1 MRKLVPILV
10 VLVAVAGLAR
20 AEWRAGAGASFLI
33 DDEDTLF
40 GLMVE
45 GGGYYPTGTI
55 DSFFGAQ
62 LLLSGGDEETSH
74 TTTETSYFALM
85 ALYRGYFPLGSSGI
99 FRIYGEGGLGLGRS
113 AVEYS
118 TRRRNI
124 DSDEVGLALQI
135 GFGVEVGL
143 GDRFALRG
151 GYDVVGLPEN
161 SGAFGEI
168 GGFFNSF
175 TLGFVFRF

>member
-1 MRKLVPILV
+1 MKRLIPILLA
-10 VLVAVAGLAR
+10 LVAVAGLAR
-20 AEWRAGAGASFLI
+20 AEWRAGAGTSFLI

-40 GLMVE
+40 GLLVE
-45 GGGYYPTGTI
+45 GGGYYPTGSI

-62 LLLSGGDEETSH
+62 LLLSGNDEETSN
-74 TTTETSYFALM
+74 TTTETNYLALM

-113 AVEYS
+113 AVEHS
-118 TRRRNI
+118 TRRGNI
-124 DSDEVGLALQI
+124 DSDEVGLALQL

-143 GDRFALRG
+143 GERFALRG

-161 SGAFGEI
+161 SGDFGEI
-168 GGFFNSF
+168 GGFFSSF
-175 TLGFVFRF
+175 TLGLVFRF